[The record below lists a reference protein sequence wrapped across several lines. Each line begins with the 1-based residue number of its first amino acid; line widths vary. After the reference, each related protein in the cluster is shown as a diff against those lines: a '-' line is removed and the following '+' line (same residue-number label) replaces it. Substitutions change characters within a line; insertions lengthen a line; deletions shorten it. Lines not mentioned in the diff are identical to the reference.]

1 MRRVAAKLPRDPNLA
16 PERKFSRTL
25 NPTRK
30 VLVHILP
37 LPKLPPISRELPQIV
52 GAMDHIRSS
61 FDEKDD
67 LMEFYWFAR
76 EYPRVY
82 RHHVDHAA
90 HRLRAIH
97 DGYVQFHNE
106 LSKEVRER
114 SVFGEMAVSNR
125 RVSEV
130 YWDFEAFLNAV
141 SSSLDALVRVVGPA
155 YASEAPLSFS
165 KFVRKDFRGKL
176 WELFNAAGE
185 RWVSRLKD
193 YRDCFVHYTPPDT
206 LLCFHIT
213 EYADGWDVRAPIPR
227 NPNERDILGFR
238 EGRRYDVLKYTS
250 AVWRHLMALDR
261 AVANE
266 LRRMSRQSRF
276 PIRTTDLFFKGRRT
290 R

>member
-1 MRRVAAKLPRDPNLA
+1 M
-16 PERKFSRTL
+16 
-25 NPTRK
+25 
-30 VLVHILP
+30 HILP
-37 LPKLPPISRELPQIV
+37 LPELPPIPFESPQIV
-52 GAMDHIRSS
+52 RVMDDLRSRS
-61 FDEKDD
+61 LEKHD

-90 HRLRAIH
+90 HRLRGIY
-97 DGYVQFHNE
+97 DGYVEFHNE
-106 LSKEVRER
+106 LSEEVRNR
-114 SVFGEMAVSNR
+114 SVCEEMAISTR

-141 SSSLDALVRVVGPA
+141 SSSLDALTRVVGPA
-155 YASEAPLSFS
+155 YKSEPPLNFRR
-165 KFVRKDFRGKL
+165 FVRKDLHGQLWKL
-176 WELFNAAGE
+176 CNASGD
-185 RWVSRLKD
+185 RWVWKLKD

-213 EYADGWDVRAPIPR
+213 RYADGWEVRAPIPR

-238 EGRRYDVLKYTS
+238 KGRRYDVLKYTS
-250 AVWRHLMALDR
+250 AVWRHLTALDR

-266 LRRMSRQSRF
+266 LRRLSRQGKF
-276 PIRTTDLFFKGRRT
+276 PVRTEDLFFKGGRT